1 LYGFETVIHGFRLL
15 RRIFGPK
22 RDKETGDWR
31 KLYNEDLHN
40 VIYTTDELTIGVFRL
55 RSVIW
60 AWKVALIEVLVGWLV
75 GLVWFCR

>member
-1 LYGFETVIHGFRLL
+1 LSFHFLFRTVKEINYNFNCCLYGFETVIHGFRLL

-40 VIYTTDELTIGVFRL
+40 VIYTTDELTIGY
-55 RSVIW
+55 SD
-60 AWKVALIEVLVGWLV
+60 
-75 GLVWFCR
+75 